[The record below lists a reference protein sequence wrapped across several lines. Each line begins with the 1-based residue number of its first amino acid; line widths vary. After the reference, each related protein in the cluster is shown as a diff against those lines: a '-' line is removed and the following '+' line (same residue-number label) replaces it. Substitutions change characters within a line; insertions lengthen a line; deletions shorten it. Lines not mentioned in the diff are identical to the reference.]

1 MTTNSG
7 RRFRR
12 TLPIAI
18 CLIITFVFAGVC
30 LALSPR
36 ASAGAAPAV
45 LTCKSVPGAGGGI
58 SLSGEIPG
66 DYETFDLKIKKG
78 KEQREIKSL
87 DTIDRDLDPQK
98 RAKLEEDGVIAKD
111 RVITVVEDFKRGVF
125 TMVLRRA
132 DSYELRLY
140 ALPPTIRSRISPNS
154 TKATFEAIMLEG
166 DIGASKPVR
175 MRCTYDH
182 SI

>member
-1 MTTNSG
+1 M
-7 RRFRR
+7 
-12 TLPIAI
+12 
-18 CLIITFVFAGVC
+18 IT
-30 LALSPR
+30 
-36 ASAGAAPAV
+36 
-45 LTCKSVPGAGGGI
+45 
-58 SLSGEIPG
+58 LSGQIPG
-66 DYETFDLKIKKG
+66 DYEVFDLKIKKG
-78 KEQREIKSL
+78 KKEYAIKSL
-87 DTIDRDLDPQK
+87 DAIDRDLDPQV
-98 RAKLEEDGVIAKD
+98 RAKLEGDGVIAKD

-140 ALPPTIRSRISPNS
+140 ALPPTIRTRISPNS

-166 DIGASKPVR
+166 DIGYSKPVR

>member
-1 MTTNSG
+1 MTQ
-7 RRFRR
+7 
-12 TLPIAI
+12 IAVSLTTTI
-18 CLIITFVFAGVC
+18 VFAGAC

-45 LTCKSVPGAGGGI
+45 LTCKSVAGAGGVI
-58 SLSGEIPG
+58 TLSGQIPG
-66 DYETFDLKIKKG
+66 DYEVFDLKIKKG
-78 KEQREIKSL
+78 KKEYAIKSL
-87 DTIDRDLDPQK
+87 DAIDRDLDPQV
-98 RAKLEEDGVIAKD
+98 RAKLEGDGVIAKD

-140 ALPPTIRSRISPNS
+140 ALPPTIRTRISPNS

-166 DIGASKPVR
+166 DIGYSKPVR